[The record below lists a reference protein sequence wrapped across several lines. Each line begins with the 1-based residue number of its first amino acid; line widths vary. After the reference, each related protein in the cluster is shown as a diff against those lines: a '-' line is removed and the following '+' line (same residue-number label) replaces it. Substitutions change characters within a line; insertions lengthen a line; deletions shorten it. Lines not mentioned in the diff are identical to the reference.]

1 MKKVKFIIA
10 SLLFC
15 TMSYVGYTTY
25 KQMSISDAEKFMLAN
40 VEALT
45 SGEGGVH
52 VEGQKCSLRKGN
64 QWCEKRKAYRKWV
77 ANYCIDIECD

>member
-1 MKKVKFIIA
+1 MKKIKIIMA
-10 SLLFC
+10 TVVFC
-15 TMSYVGYTTY
+15 AMGYVGYTAHEKMT
-25 KQMSISDAEKFMLAN
+25 MSEAEKFMQAN

-45 SGEGGVH
+45 SDEIVIS
-52 VEGQKCSLRKGN
+52 GQKCSFRKGK

>member
-1 MKKVKFIIA
+1 MKKVKILVT
-10 SLLFC
+10 SVLFYA
-15 TMSYVGYTTY
+15 MGYAGYTAY
-25 KQMSISDAEKFMLAN
+25 EKMIMSEAEKFMMAN

-45 SGEGGVH
+45 NSEIVIT
-52 VEGQKCSLRKGN
+52 GQKCSWRKGE